1 MFSGSLVALVTPM
14 SGDGALDMGAWDR
27 LIDLHLHGGTT
38 AIVVGGSTGESVT
51 LTDAEQET
59 LLERARRRIAGR
71 MAVIAG
77 VGGSN
82 TAAVAARVR
91 ALSAAAPD
99 ALLAVTPAYSR
110 PTQEGLYRHM
120 HALAEASTVPVLL
133 YNVPGRTAV
142 DLQPP
147 TVARLAVHPRIVGIK
162 EALGDLARVRE
173 LVAAVPG
180 NFAVLSGDD
189 ATACEAVLA
198 GARGVISV
206 TANLLPQAVAA
217 VMAAAMRG
225 EREQAMRL
233 DAPLQALH
241 RALGLEANPIPVK
254 WALAEMHLISQG
266 IRLPLT
272 WLSAAMEPQLRA
284 ALAEAGMDA
293 ASLQALSA

>member
-27 LIDLHLHGGTT
+27 LIDLHLHGGT
-38 AIVVGGSTGESVT
+38 AGIVVGGSTGESVA
-51 LTDAEQET
+51 LTDVEQDA
-59 LLERARRRIAGR
+59 LLARARRRAAGR

-77 VGGSN
+77 VGGSS
-82 TAAVAARVR
+82 TTVVAARAR
-91 ALSAAAPD
+91 ALSAGAD

-110 PTQEGLYRHM
+110 PTQAGLYLHM

-142 DLQPP
+142 DLLPA
-147 TVARLAVHPRIVGIK
+147 TVARLAAHPRIVGIK
-162 EALGDLARVRE
+162 EAVGDLERVRA
-173 LVAAVPG
+173 LLAVVPG
-180 NFAVLSGDD
+180 DFAILSGDD

-206 TANLLPQAVAA
+206 TANLVPEAVAA
-217 VMAAAMRG
+217 VMAAALRG

-233 DAPLQALH
+233 DGRLQPLH
-241 RALGLEANPIPVK
+241 RALSLEPNPIPVK
-254 WALAEMHLISQG
+254 WALAEMQLISPG

-272 WLSAAMEPQLRA
+272 WLGEAAQLQLRVTLTA
-284 ALAEAGMDA
+284 AGVDA
-293 ASLQALSA
+293 ARSQARSA